1 MSAGNRTNDGAHGW
15 PRTPMLGKY
24 FEGISP
30 SALNEEFAGMAVKS
44 RRDELPLL
52 ERPTTGE
59 GKREH
64 EASTS
69 KCEDCLRY

>member
-1 MSAGNRTNDGAHGW
+1 MSTGNREHYGSHSW

-24 FEGISP
+24 FKGISP
-30 SALNEEFAGMAVKS
+30 SALNEEFAGVAVKS

-59 GKREH
+59 RKRKH
-64 EASTS
+64 QASTL
-69 KCEDCLRY
+69 K

>member
-1 MSAGNRTNDGAHGW
+1 MSTGNRKHDGAHGW

-24 FEGISP
+24 FKGISP

-44 RRDELPLL
+44 RRDELPEL
-52 ERPTTGE
+52 ERPTMGE
-59 GKREH
+59 GKRKH
-64 EASTS
+64 EASTL